1 MAALGKIRSKGTI
14 LIIIIGIGLF
24 GFIAGDFFKGCEGTS
39 NASKQRI
46 AEMCGEKVNAI
57 DYQKYVERFV
67 EAAKTE
73 RDLQMQAGMNV
84 PELNDEELRNA
95 AWQVFLSNRVIAAQA
110 KKLGLQVTD
119 AEVSN
124 IVSKGQHQLLM
135 SVPIAQ
141 FHNQTDGRFDV
152 NALKQF
158 LASYKQAQ
166 SSNPQAAEQMRPIYE
181 YWLYKEEQLRN
192 SLLEEKYFSLI
203 QASLTANETEAKL
216 AFNGE
221 KQESTID
228 LAYFDYRSINDNS
241 VKISDQDLQAKYE
254 ELKPRFY
261 TPEEIREVKYVA
273 VLKQASA
280 ADRKKLMDDM
290 NKYRAELDSVA
301 DPARVI
307 TQSQSRARY
316 IPVAVP
322 KAMLPR
328 DIAAKIDSMAV
339 GSTCAPFETKDDN
352 TFNVVRLMGKVS
364 QPDSVEYRSMMVV
377 GETPAKAQQSA
388 DSVFKALQ
396 EGADFEAIAKKYY
409 EQTGQK
415 QWITGMQMAQI
426 AADAADQKEVI
437 EALNTLGVGEMKN
450 IKVPQGHL
458 ILKVENRKAMIDKY
472 QVAVIKRTIDFS
484 DETSQEYY
492 NKFTQFVASNKDLK
506 AIEANAPKAGYLVSD
521 VTSLST
527 SAMRVANIGGTRE
540 ALKWAYEAKVG
551 DKSEVFK
558 CGDNNDV
565 MLMMV
570 LTGIHPKGYFSMER
584 KEVADMV
591 RAEVL
596 RDKKA
601 EMLTK
606 KLEGVKSI
614 AAAKQKGAKVTT
626 VEQITFNA
634 STIIPE
640 LMANEPALSGAVYAT
655 KKGTFSSH
663 VVKGLFGVYVF
674 QVKDRKQLP
683 GKYNASEY
691 MQRCTQQV
699 AQGFF
704 SAFQEDL
711 LINSEIKDNRYKF

>member
-46 AEMCGEKVNAI
+46 AELCGEKVNAV
-57 DYQKYVERFV
+57 DYQKFVERYV

-73 RDLQMQAGMNV
+73 RDLQLQAGMNV

-95 AWQVFLSNRVIAAQA
+95 AWQVFVSTRVVGEQA
-110 KKLGLQVTD
+110 KKLGLNVTD
-119 AEVSN
+119 GEVNS

-135 SVPIAQ
+135 SVPIPQ

-166 SSNPQAAEQMRPIYE
+166 TTNPQMAEQMRPIYD
-181 YWLYKEEQLRN
+181 YWLYKEEQLRT
-192 SLLEEKYFSLI
+192 SLLEEKYFTLI
-203 QASLTANETEAKL
+203 QAGLLSNEVEAKL

-221 KQESTID
+221 KQESTIE
-228 LAYFDYRSINDNS
+228 LAYFDYRSVNDNS
-241 VKISDQDLQAKYE
+241 VKITDQELKAKYE

-261 TPEEIREVKYVA
+261 TPEEVREVKYIA
-273 VLKQASA
+273 VLKEASA
-280 ADRKKLMDDM
+280 ADRKKLMDEM
-290 NKYRAELDSVA
+290 NKYRSELDSVS
-301 DPARVI
+301 DPTRII
-307 TQSQSRARY
+307 TQSQSRTRY
-316 IPVAVP
+316 VGVPVP
-322 KAMLPR
+322 KSVLPS

-339 GSTCAPFETKDDN
+339 GSTCAPFESKSDN
-352 TFNVVRLMGKVS
+352 TLNVVRLMSKVS

-377 GETPAKAQQSA
+377 GQTPEKAQQSA
-388 DSVFKALQ
+388 DSVLNALQ
-396 EGADFEAIAKKYY
+396 GGADFEAIAKKYY

-415 QWITGMQMAQI
+415 QWITGIQMAQI
-426 AADAADQKEVI
+426 ASDAADQKELV
-437 EALNTLGVGEMKN
+437 EALNTLGVGEMKSV
-450 IKVPQGHL
+450 KLPQGYV
-458 ILKVENRKAMIDKY
+458 IIKVENRKAMIDKY
-472 QVAVIKRTIDFS
+472 QVAAIKRSIDFS

-506 AIEANAPKAGYLVSD
+506 AIEANAPKAGYVVSEQNNL
-521 VTSLST
+521 TT

-540 ALKWAYEAKVG
+540 ALKWAFEAKVG

-570 LTGIHPKGYFSMER
+570 LTGIHPKGHISMDR

-591 RAEVL
+591 RSEVM

-601 EMLTK
+601 EILTK

-614 AAAKQKGAKVTT
+614 AAAKAKGAKTTT
-626 VEQITFNA
+626 VEQITFN
-634 STIIPE
+634 SPTIIPA

-655 KKGTFSSH
+655 KKGQFSSH
-663 VVKGLFGVYVF
+663 PVKGYSGIYVF
-674 QVKDRKQLP
+674 QVTDRKQLP
-683 GKYNASEY
+683 GKFDATEY
-691 MQRCTQQV
+691 MQRCVQQV
-699 AQGFF
+699 GQGFF
-704 SAFQEDL
+704 SAFQQDL
-711 LINSEIKDNRYKF
+711 MINADIKDNRYKF